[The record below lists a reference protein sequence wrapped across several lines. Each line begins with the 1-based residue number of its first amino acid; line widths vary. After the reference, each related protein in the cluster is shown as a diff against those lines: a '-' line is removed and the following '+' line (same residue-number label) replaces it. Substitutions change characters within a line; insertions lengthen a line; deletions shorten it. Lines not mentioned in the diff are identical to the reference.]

1 MGAVSATVY
10 HACRIFVMFQRDVA
24 SRNSKHLS
32 YKKLH
37 SVFDV
42 LQTEIILKFYLL
54 CRGHSSERIL
64 NEWIEVADKKRV
76 FNNPY
81 TVGQQYILFAV

>member
-1 MGAVSATVY
+1 
-10 HACRIFVMFQRDVA
+10 MFQRDVA

-81 TVGQQYILFAV
+81 TVGQQYIQFAV